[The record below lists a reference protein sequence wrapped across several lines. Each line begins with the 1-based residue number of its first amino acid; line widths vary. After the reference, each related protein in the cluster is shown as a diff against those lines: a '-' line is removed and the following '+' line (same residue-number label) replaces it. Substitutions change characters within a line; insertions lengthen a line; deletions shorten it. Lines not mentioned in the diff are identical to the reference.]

1 MESVDAKIARAHEH
15 FAELGRAT
23 GEYLCSTKRNFVA
36 KCNHDRTSHWIV
48 YWVDDPYPP
57 MRMSTLVGDCVFNMR
72 SALDNLVCGL
82 IRTQTPTAKCAS
94 TRFPIQL
101 EQAGYINDV
110 EVHQVLAGLPPDAVP
125 IIRNLQPFN
134 RPESTRRLDPL
145 FILNVLNNR
154 DKHRAVMLST
164 GYQKNTRLVV
174 HGRDGNN
181 YLIRLTE
188 PLYSYGP
195 EIIPLDLPAAA
206 LGGESVRVEAMGTAV
221 LAFRDETGPW
231 ADRPIIEVLAT
242 CLNYIEHYVLPPLKP
257 FFPDPPKP

>member
-1 MESVDAKIARAHEH
+1 MESVDAKISRAHEH

-23 GEYLCSTKRNFVA
+23 SEYLGSTTRHFVL
-36 KCNHDRTSHWIV
+36 KCNDDRTSHWIV

-57 MRMSTLVGDCVFNMR
+57 MRLSTLVGDCVFNMR

-82 IRTQTPTAKCAS
+82 IRTHTPAAKCS
-94 TRFPIQL
+94 GTRFPIQL
-101 EQAGYINDV
+101 EQSGYINDV

-134 RPESTRRLDPL
+134 RPEGTRRLDPL
-145 FILNVLNNR
+145 FILNTLSNR

-164 GYQKNTRLVV
+164 GYQKNTQLII
-174 HGRDGNN
+174 HGHDGNQ

-188 PLYSYGP
+188 PLYSHGP
-195 EIIPLDLPAAA
+195 ETIRLDLPAAA
-206 LGGESVRVEAMGTAV
+206 IRGETVRVEAMGTAV
-221 LAFRDETGPW
+221 LAFRDNSGPW
-231 ADRPIIEVLAT
+231 ADRPILEILAT
-242 CLNYIEHYVLPPLKP
+242 CINHVEHAVLPPLTP